1 MLWLTK
7 LFENGNVARVD
18 QFPLLFVSFLLAGVL
33 LADEGSAAEPPI
45 TAIAFDP
52 DGGQLLVASQ
62 SGVNVRTWPKL
73 DTERELDT
81 AVENVRDLRFD
92 STGKWLAIAGGRPTE
107 EGTVEILE
115 WPSGQS
121 TQIRSDHDDV
131 VTSVAWTDNGM
142 LIAGGMDHDLFVF
155 ERSTKNGVKPQRL
168 RGHSKGVLSVVTLPG
183 SDWMVSAGI
192 DQNLRVWNTESL
204 ELIRSL
210 NNHTKTVTDMAAK
223 PGPLPLPVVASASE
237 DKTIR
242 LWQPSI
248 GRMIRFARLDSVPL
262 QVGWYPDGSLIVAS
276 CADGGIRVV
285 DPTTAQVVEKLDG
298 IDGWAYALAVHPT
311 DGSIAVGGLNG
322 HLKRVVLPI
331 ASER

>member
-7 LFENGNVARVD
+7 LFDTRNITRVG
-18 QFPLLFVSFLLAGVL
+18 QLSLFFVSFFLAGVL
-33 LADEGSAAEPPI
+33 LADEGAAAEPPI
-45 TAIAFDP
+45 TALAFDA
-52 DGGQLLVASQ
+52 DGGGLLVASQ
-62 SGVNVRTWPKL
+62 SGVKVRSWPKL
-73 DTERELDT
+73 DAERELDIT
-81 AVENVRDLRFD
+81 VENVRDLRFD

-107 EGTVEILE
+107 EGTVEILA
-115 WPSGQS
+115 WPSGKTIQV
-121 TQIRSDHDDV
+121 RSNHDDV

-142 LIAGGMDHDLFVF
+142 LVAGGMDHDLFVL
-155 ERSTKNGVKPQRL
+155 EGSAKSGLKPQRL
-168 RGHSKGVLSVVTLPG
+168 RGHSKGVLSVVALPG

-223 PGPLPLPVVASASE
+223 PGQLPLPVVASASE

-276 CADGGIRVV
+276 CSDGGIRVV
-285 DPTTAQVVEKLDG
+285 DPTTAQVTQKLDG

-311 DGSIAVGGLNG
+311 DGSVVVGGLNG
-322 HLKRVVLPI
+322 QLKRVMLPTS
-331 ASER
+331 SEQ